1 MYDILLKGGPIVIP
15 IGICSLV
22 ALSVFL
28 ERLWTLKRSRVIP
41 DQFIERIQ
49 TMIREDR
56 ISDALLLC
64 EESQSPMANIM
75 AAALRNA
82 RRKRPVVKEA
92 VEEVGKH
99 EGAQLEKFVEVLGTC
114 AAISPLMGLLGTV
127 TGMME
132 VFREVEAAGL
142 GDPSVF
148 ASGIWQALITT
159 AIGLTVA
166 IPAFIFYKYLLGRV
180 DGLLLEMEERSLNLI
195 DMVASRE

>member
-1 MYDILLKGGPIVIP
+1 MVKYIAHGEDGPINE
-15 IGICSLV
+15 G
-22 ALSVFL
+22 F
-28 ERLWTLKRSRVIP
+28 
-41 DQFIERIQ
+41 
-49 TMIREDR
+49 
-56 ISDALLLC
+56 
-64 EESQSPMANIM
+64 
-75 AAALRNA
+75 
-82 RRKRPVVKEA
+82 KEA
-92 VEEVGKH
+92 VEEIGKH

-159 AIGLTVA
+159 AIGLAVA

-180 DGLLLEMEERSLNLI
+180 DGLLLEMEERSLHLI
-195 DMVASRE
+195 DMVASRER

>member
-1 MYDILLKGGPIVIP
+1 MYELLFKGGPIVIP

-22 ALSVFL
+22 VLTVFF

-41 DQFIERIQ
+41 SQFIDRIQ
-49 TMIREDR
+49 AMIREDR

-64 EESQSPMANIM
+64 EESQSPMSNIM

-82 RRKRPVVKEA
+82 RKQRNVVKEA
-92 VEEVGKH
+92 VEEIGKH

-114 AAISPLMGLLGTV
+114 AAISPLLGLLGTV

-132 VFREVEAAGL
+132 VFREVEASGL

-159 AIGLTVA
+159 AVGLTVA
-166 IPAFIFYKYLLGRV
+166 IPAFIFYV
-180 DGLLLEMEERSLNLI
+180 
-195 DMVASRE
+195 

>member
-1 MYDILLKGGPIVIP
+1 MYEILIKGGPIVIP

-22 ALSVFL
+22 VLTVFF

-49 TMIREDR
+49 TMIKEERV
-56 ISDALLLC
+56 SDALLLC

-82 RRKRPVVKEA
+82 SKQRPVVKEA

-114 AAISPLMGLLGTV
+114 AAISPL
-127 TGMME
+127 
-132 VFREVEAAGL
+132 
-142 GDPSVF
+142 
-148 ASGIWQALITT
+148 
-159 AIGLTVA
+159 
-166 IPAFIFYKYLLGRV
+166 
-180 DGLLLEMEERSLNLI
+180 DGLL
-195 DMVASRE
+195 VP